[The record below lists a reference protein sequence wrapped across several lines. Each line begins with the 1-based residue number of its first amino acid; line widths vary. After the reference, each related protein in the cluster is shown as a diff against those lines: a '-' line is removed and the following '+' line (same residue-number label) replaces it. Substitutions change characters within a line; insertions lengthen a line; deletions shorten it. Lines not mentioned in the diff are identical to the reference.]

1 MPGSLQ
7 PHGLQLTS
15 LLHPWDF
22 PGKDTGVGCHFLLQ
36 LVFVFYFI
44 FCCFFN
50 KDLFIYWLWWLFV
63 AAQAFASCRRWGL
76 LFAAVLGLLIAVAS
90 LVADHGL

>member
-7 PHGLQLTS
+7 PHGLQPTS

-36 LVFVFYFI
+36 LVSVFYFI
-44 FCCFFN
+44 FWCFFFN
-50 KDLFIYWLWWLFV
+50 KDLFTYLLAVV
-63 AAQAFASCRRWGL
+63 ALCGCSGFL
-76 LFAAVLGLLIAVAS
+76 
-90 LVADHGL
+90 